1 MNQMNQMNQIALI
14 QQQHQQMISNMGG
27 IKGFGNVG
35 LGGNNLLANNAW
47 GQQPTFGQQFGIGQN
62 NLGFGLNNIRR

>member
-1 MNQMNQMNQIALI
+1 
-14 QQQHQQMISNMGG
+14 MISNMGG